1 MSARLTGF
9 LLALTGLVILS
20 PDAGLT
26 RFIHMETWSLIF
38 WRGIGLFGTVGFLA
52 LIFYRQKL
60 LSYFQGLTWHAWAII
75 PLYGTVPLM
84 WILGVRYA
92 GGGQVLAVLAI
103 APLVASFSSRLF
115 LGEAIR
121 PATLIASLV
130 AMLGVLVIV
139 AEAFFHPAPDVAAR
153 HPLYLIGVVCSLAI
167 PVFYALVMTFSRKVD
182 RPNSWPMISLSGLV
196 MVLAGLVVAPEI
208 TWPAEREQAWAVL
221 WLVFIVGSLSTGF
234 LTLATRYTTSADV
247 TMVVMMEPVLGVG
260 FLWMLV
266 QETPTAF
273 QWSGGAIVF
282 TTVLVYTVQQL
293 ARRET
298 S

>member
-1 MSARLTGF
+1 MSSRLTGF

-26 RFIHMETWSLIF
+26 RYIEMETWSLIF
-38 WRGIGLFGTVGFLA
+38 WRGIGLFATVGLLA
-52 LIFYRQKL
+52 LIFYRYKL
-60 LSYFQGLTWHAWAII
+60 VSYFRGLTWHAWAII

-121 PATLIASLV
+121 PATLVASLI
-130 AMLGVLVIV
+130 AMIGVLVIV
-139 AEAFFHPAPDVAAR
+139 AEAFFHPGAGNTER
-153 HPLYLIGVVCSLAI
+153 HPLYLVGVLCSLAI
-167 PVFYALVMTFSRKVD
+167 PIFYALVMTFSRKVD

-196 MVLAGLVVAPEI
+196 MVAAGIVVAPEI
-208 TWPAEREQAWAVL
+208 VWPAEREQAWAVI
-221 WLVFIVGSLSTGF
+221 WLVFVVGSLSTGF
-234 LTLATRYTTSADV
+234 LTLATRFTTSADV
-247 TMVVMMEPVLGVG
+247 TMVVMMEPVLGIG

-266 QETPTAF
+266 QESPTSF
-273 QWSGGAIVF
+273 QWAGGAIVF
-282 TTVLVYTVQQL
+282 TTVLVYTVHQL
-293 ARRET
+293 MTRDA

>member
-1 MSARLTGF
+1 M
-9 LLALTGLVILS
+9 LALTGLVILS

-26 RFIHMETWSLIF
+26 RFIQMETWSLIF

-52 LIFYRQKL
+52 LIFYRQKF
-60 LSYFQGLTWHAWAII
+60 LSYFQRLTWHAWAII

-103 APLVASFSSRLF
+103 APLVASLPSRLF

-130 AMLGVLVIV
+130 AMLGVFGDCCRGL
-139 AEAFFHPAPDVAAR
+139 FHPAPDACR
-153 HPLYLIGVVCSLAI
+153 SSIYLVGVVCSLAI

-196 MVLAGLVVAPEI
+196 MVLAGFVVAPEI
-208 TWPAEREQAWAVL
+208 TLAGRT
-221 WLVFIVGSLSTGF
+221 GTSLGG
-234 LTLATRYTTSADV
+234 TSGWC
-247 TMVVMMEPVLGVG
+247 L
-260 FLWMLV
+260 L
-266 QETPTAF
+266 
-273 QWSGGAIVF
+273 SGPEHGIFDACDALHNV
-282 TTVLVYTVQQL
+282 
-293 ARRET
+293 